1 MKNHKNM
8 MDYILN
14 IKPGDVLEVPE
25 CGALRPGHFLICGT
39 NIKELN
45 QELENILKNV
55 YVTFEEAG
63 A

>member
-1 MKNHKNM
+1 M
-8 MDYILN
+8 N

-25 CGALRPGHFLICGT
+25 CGALRPGHFSICGT